1 MIDYTKVNNLPI
13 SAEEILANELLTF
26 PLSNVATTGEILSR
40 AQVANFGNMDFVV
53 KGAYVKLKGSYQK
66 HAQSGTN
73 YQDFTFTDIKQV
85 IEKLVNLFHFDPK
98 LAYYNFIEIGVN
110 IKVSTDPTRLIKS
123 FLRYKQK
130 EFEPLPIIGAGFGRQ
145 CQLQQF
151 TIKAYNKSLQY
162 GLPFHLLRFEVKVTR
177 MEYLKLFGINNLSMC
192 DLTKPD
198 VYPKLQKVLLDILGQ
213 ILLHNPDFSVDSL
226 MNAKDRELILQTM
239 VPNYLNALPRAT
251 RMRKISR
258 FTELVGADRLKNELK
273 QLITE
278 KWNELTTLQID
289 PTITDSEKTKRINT
303 TINGYSRTC
312 PITKVDIS
320 MQKGISHL
328 LSNTGLT
335 WLKQNDPTKYE
346 IIRRCYLPTW
356 GVSGLHTKFEDDEI
370 SHLAKQ
376 IRNEYYNRRR
386 YMKKIPANQLQLL

>member
-1 MIDYTKVNNLPI
+1 MIDYTKVNNLPV
-13 SAEEILANELLTF
+13 SVGEILANELLTF
-26 PLSNVATTGEILSR
+26 PLSNVATTGEILNR
-40 AQVANFGNMDFVV
+40 AQVAHYGNMDFVV

-66 HAQSGTN
+66 HAQRGTN
-73 YQDFTFTDIKQV
+73 YQDFTFTDIKLV
-85 IEKLVNLFHFDPK
+85 IEELVNSFHFDPK
-98 LAYYNFIEIGVN
+98 RAYYNFLEIGVN

-123 FLRYKQK
+123 FLRYKNK
-130 EFEPLPIIGAGFGRQ
+130 DFEPLPIIGAGFGRQ

-177 MEYLKLFGINNLSMC
+177 MEYLKLFGINNLSMY

-198 VYPKLQKVLLDILGQ
+198 VYPQLLKVLIDVLSH
-213 ILLHNPDFSVDSL
+213 ILLHNPEFNIDSL
-226 MNAKDRELILQTM
+226 MNAKDRELVLQTL
-239 VPNYLNALPRAT
+239 VPDYLNNLPRAT

-258 FTELVGADRLKNELK
+258 FNELVGAAGLKDELK
-273 QLITE
+273 QLVTE

-289 PTITDSEKTKRINT
+289 PALTDSEKTKRINT

-320 MQKGISHL
+320 MQKVGSRFLSFSGLAWLVQNEYIKYEDVRKRYLPRRGISG
-328 LSNTGLT
+328 S
-335 WLKQNDPTKYE
+335 
-346 IIRRCYLPTW
+346 
-356 GVSGLHTKFEDDEI
+356 HTKHEGDEI

-376 IRNEYYNRRR
+376 IRNEFHNPRRKFDR
-386 YMKKIPANQLQLL
+386 VPKNQLSLL